1 MARLVLALWV
11 MVLASRETLTGKTA
25 ERNLDDVL
33 ITAEVKTKLVM
44 DQTASRLPK
53 ITVDTIDGAVAL
65 NGNVE
70 SAAAKQ
76 QAAEVAGQV
85 NGVIVVINNLQVQA
99 AR

>member
-33 ITAEVKTKLVM
+33 ITAQVKTKLVM

-53 ITVDTIDGAVAL
+53 ITVDTIDGTVAL

-76 QAAEVAGQV
+76 QAAEVAGRV

>member
-25 ERNLDDVL
+25 ERNLDDAL
-33 ITAEVKTKLVM
+33 ITAQVKTKLVM

-53 ITVDTIDGAVAL
+53 ITVDTIDGTVAL